1 MSIFSLLLFVLP
13 LGRLFGWREHGE
25 VKAQGPL
32 PEHYLMNNLKMC
44 AQNSRFEGRHEEP
57 LRQDIGF
64 FLEML
69 CGGVLTPD
77 GTLRPD
83 ANTLVIVH
91 TKDFRE
97 GYERGRRDYFT
108 QYEEIA
114 TRKTI
119 CSKHTLRITYP
130 SAESKARSVGRLV
143 VRLGNSP
150 GSSSRS
156 PNRNNHTSILHRR
169 SSALPFCTKRK
180 RRVLRR
186 GERGT
191 IWLVPLMK

>member
-1 MSIFSLLLFVLP
+1 
-13 LGRLFGWREHGE
+13 
-25 VKAQGPL
+25 
-32 PEHYLMNNLKMC
+32 
-44 AQNSRFEGRHEEP
+44 
-57 LRQDIGF
+57 
-64 FLEML
+64 ML
-69 CGGVLTPD
+69 HGGVLTPD

-114 TRKTI
+114 HTEDDL
-119 CSKHTLRITYP
+119 SKHALRITCT

-150 GSSSRS
+150 GGSSRL
-156 PNRNNHTSILHRR
+156 PNRNNHTSILHHR

-180 RRVLRR
+180 RRVMRS
-186 GERGT
+186 GERVPV
-191 IWLVPLMK
+191 WLVPLTRVHNVQ

>member
-25 VKAQGPL
+25 VEAQGPL

-97 GYERGRRDYFT
+97 GYERGRRNYFT

-119 CSKHTLRITYP
+119 CLKHTLRITYP
-130 SAESKARSVGRLV
+130 SAESKARSVGDWLYNWGTLRA
-143 VRLGNSP
+143 
-150 GSSSRS
+150 
-156 PNRNNHTSILHRR
+156 
-169 SSALPFCTKRK
+169 ALPAHQTGTTTQAFCTAGQARYRFARSVK
-180 RRVLRR
+180 
-186 GERGT
+186 EES
-191 IWLVPLMK
+191 